1 MYKSLNISKQ
11 AVHKMLN
18 RTMKIGEEEAYLR
31 VLIEQIRKDHPT
43 MNSVAMYYKINP
55 VSIGRDRFL
64 RICKEYGFTTKRK
77 TSGRRTTDSTGVIRF
92 PNLLEGLKLNR
103 INQAFSSDITYYEI
117 SGCYYYITFV
127 MDCYSRRILGW
138 NVSSRLLTEH
148 TTLPALKQAI
158 KTRKGSIREG
168 VIFHSDG
175 GGQYYDKNFL
185 KLTSKHGFAN
195 SMCEYAY
202 ENGKAERLNGVIKNN
217 YLKYA
222 RINTLEDLIR
232 EVDLA
237 VKKYNHEKPHK
248 ALKYLTPVEFENKHV
263 NLQLPKTPK
272 MTKSFEANHQALWGI
287 EPQNPEPKTPLNR
300 NVIKAYHQ
308 ES

>member
-1 MYKSLNISKQ
+1 MQIS
-11 AVHKMLN
+11 
-18 RTMKIGEEEAYLR
+18 EEEAYLR

-64 RICKEYGFTTKRK
+64 RICKEYGFTAKCK

-92 PNLLEGLKLNR
+92 PNRLEGIKLCR

-117 SGCYYYITFV
+117 SGCYYYLTFV
-127 MDCYSRRILGW
+127 MDCYSRCILGW

-148 TTLPALKQAI
+148 TTLPALKKAI
-158 KTRKGSIREG
+158 RARKGNIKRG

-185 KLTSKHGFAN
+185 KLTARYGFEN

-217 YLKYA
+217 YLRFA
-222 RINTLEDLIR
+222 RINSLEDLIR

-237 VKKYNHEKPHK
+237 VKKYNYEKPHK
-248 ALKYLTPVEFENKHV
+248 ALKYLTPIEFERKHV
-263 NLQLPKTPK
+263 NLQLPRTQLV
-272 MTKSFEANHQALWGI
+272 TESFEANHQDLWVI
-287 EPQNPEPKTPLNR
+287 EHQNPESKTLLNQD
-300 NVIKAYHQ
+300 VIKVYQQ